1 MLNDLIK
8 LADSLDRKGLHAE
21 ANLVDRVLAKIAQAT
36 DKTNTTHADSVLT
49 GMPAPALPASAALA
63 GIALGEGIGS
73 EGAIGYED
81 DTSEE
86 NPPKKVSL

>member
-8 LADSLDRKGLHAE
+8 LADSLDKKGLHAE
-21 ANLVDRVLAKIAQAT
+21 ANLVDEVIRKLSGHHNAVHDFL
-36 DKTNTTHADSVLT
+36 DEED
-49 GMPAPALPASAALA
+49 
-63 GIALGEGIGS
+63 
-73 EGAIGYED
+73 ED